1 VQLPTLVIPR
11 ACGVSSTLRP
21 LESTPLSLEYRS
33 PAGARHRASQRR
45 DPVAGDD
52 DREFGASSTN
62 CNETAEKTHPHIL
75 AAPCA
80 RVVPEPLPLKQRA
93 QGKPDARRTR
103 SLACEMNKAHEQVTT
118 GLPSLPGLPCAMVL
132 TVSFVISPV
141 TGLSCH
147 RHQRNYFHQLDAS
160 VGASGPHDFAV
171 RVSTFRQARHPRPPH
186 LLPNDR
192 DDRDTPLSGS
202 RRAAEATDLRLREAE
217 YFFRRGWTGRN
228 RLIAFRKLGW
238 ARRP

>member
-1 VQLPTLVIPR
+1 MRDIQYAAASRVHSAFSGIQVARWSP
-11 ACGVSSTLRP
+11 SSGSPKARP
-21 LESTPLSLEYRS
+21 V
-33 PAGARHRASQRR
+33 G
-45 DPVAGDD
+45 GDD
-52 DREFGASSTN
+52 DREFGASSIN

-75 AAPCA
+75 AASCA

-118 GLPSLPGLPCAMVL
+118 GLPRLPGFPCAMVL
-132 TVSFVISPV
+132 TASFALSPV

-171 RVSTFRQARHPRPPH
+171 RVSAFRQARHPRPPH

-192 DDRDTPLSGS
+192 DDRDTPLSGNETHGTS
-202 RRAAEATDLRLREAE
+202 H
-217 YFFRRGWTGRN
+217 
-228 RLIAFRKLGW
+228 
-238 ARRP
+238 